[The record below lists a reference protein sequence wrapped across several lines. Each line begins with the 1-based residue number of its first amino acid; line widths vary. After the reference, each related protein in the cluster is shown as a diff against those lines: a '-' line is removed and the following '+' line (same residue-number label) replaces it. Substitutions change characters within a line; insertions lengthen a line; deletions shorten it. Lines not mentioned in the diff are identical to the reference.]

1 MLKIR
6 LKRIGRKHDPSFRI
20 VVTEATA
27 PPKGKYKEAVGFYNS
42 ALKQLKLNSDRIKYW
57 LGVGATPTVVVNNI
71 LVKEGI
77 INTPKKRAHS
87 TRDRKKGE
95 SKEDKPKVVIQ
106 NEPAIKAD
114 DAKQVEITS
123 QEVDTKDEKEEVVE
137 DKKEVAS
144 EEGIV
149 GEGAVDVNKEV
160 VESKKE
166 EEIENSSPVVDGIQE
181 KEESGVSIDN
191 GDNKDK
197 NAEE

>member
-27 PPKGKYKEAVGFYNS
+27 PPKGKYKEAVGFYNA

-106 NEPAIKAD
+106 NEPSIKTD
-114 DAKQVEITS
+114 DTKQVEATS

-137 DKKEVAS
+137 DKQ
-144 EEGIV
+144 
-149 GEGAVDVNKEV
+149 V
-160 VESKKE
+160 V
-166 EEIENSSPVVDGIQE
+166 
-181 KEESGVSIDN
+181 
-191 GDNKDK
+191 
-197 NAEE
+197 